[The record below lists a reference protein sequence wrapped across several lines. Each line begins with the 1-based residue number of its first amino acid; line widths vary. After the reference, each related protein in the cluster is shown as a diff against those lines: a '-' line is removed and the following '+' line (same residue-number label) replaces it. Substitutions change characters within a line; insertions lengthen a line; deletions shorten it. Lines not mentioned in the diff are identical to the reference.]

1 VGSDLLRHTR
11 GSSDAVDDWDKDITG
26 KCSFSAQNLHSP
38 PSPLPPPSGAVREL
52 NEKLAIT
59 REEKIQE
66 IASITREMDTQ
77 KYQLQTDAMSAT
89 SKAELELSKERL
101 TNKHMREEIDRMEK
115 ELREKQQSCDE
126 RVDTVH
132 KAALERVESIQKQL
146 DQQREDAL
154 ESERKLRDD
163 KLDLQKEISQL
174 TMKSEQHY
182 SSARSLEE
190 KLKVASAKA
199 EEELRAKTAELLR
212 DIAAEKAAVKAAEAR
227 RQDAEQRA
235 AAALESEQ
243 KVLWCSVLIF
253 FFCFK

>member
-1 VGSDLLRHTR
+1 MGQKLWLENLQPH
-11 GSSDAVDDWDKDITG
+11 
-26 KCSFSAQNLHSP
+26 CSFLLNLHPP
-38 PSPLPPPSGAVREL
+38 PSPLLPPSGAVRDL
-52 NEKLAIT
+52 NDKLAIT

-66 IASITREMDTQ
+66 IASITREMDSQ

-101 TNKHMREEIDRMEK
+101 TNKHMREEIDRMER

-174 TMKSEQHY
+174 TVKSEQHN

-227 RQDAEQRA
+227 RLDAEHRA
-235 AAALESEQ
+235 AAASELEQ
-243 KVLWCSVLIF
+243 KVLLISELMTIFPF
-253 FFCFK
+253 FDALL